1 MNKMEISQIAQKV
14 IDNINRAIAK
24 SPTGVTMVSIRE
36 YQNSNG
42 EISNNIVNIGASL
55 ENAKAKDIQ
64 FLKSKSVSTE
74 IEEIARLELIKS
86 FESPNP
92 NRSKGQIDA
101 YTIITKGIKVHNVT
115 GEIYVFGLR
124 MKKEIVQPGTYPIVN
139 SKELTIAK
147 NALRKELKSSKF
159 TQFKISEISEIRI
172 AGEEIS
178 FC

>member
-1 MNKMEISQIAQKV
+1 MEISQIAQKV
-14 IDNINRAIAK
+14 IDNMKRAIAK

-42 EISNNIVNIGASL
+42 EISNNIVNIGANL
-55 ENAKAKDIQ
+55 DNARKKDIE
-64 FLKSKSVSTE
+64 FLKGKSGTTE
-74 IEEIARLELIKS
+74 IDELARLELIKS
-86 FESPNP
+86 LETPNA

-101 YTIITKGIKVHNVT
+101 YTTITKGIKVHNVT

-124 MKKEIVQPGTYPIVN
+124 MKKEIVHQGTYPVVN
-139 SKELTIAK
+139 SKALTIAK
-147 NALRKELKSSKF
+147 NVLRKELKSSKF

>member
-1 MNKMEISQIAQKV
+1 MEISQIAKKV
-14 IDNINRAIAK
+14 IANMERAIAK

-42 EISNNIVNIGASL
+42 EISNNIVNIGANL
-55 ENAKAKDIQ
+55 DNAKKKDIE
-64 FLKSKSVSTE
+64 FLRGKSGTTE
-74 IEEIARLELIKS
+74 IEELARLELIKS
-86 FESPNP
+86 LESPNA

-101 YTIITKGIKVHNVT
+101 YTTITKGVKVHNVT

-124 MKKEIVQPGTYPIVN
+124 MKKEVLVKGIYPLVN
-139 SKELTIAK
+139 SKGLTIAK
-147 NALRKELKSSKF
+147 NVLRKDLKSSKF

>member
-1 MNKMEISQIAQKV
+1 MEISEIAQKV
-14 IDNINRAIAK
+14 IDNLIRAIAK

-36 YQNSNG
+36 YRNSKG

-55 ENAKAKDIQ
+55 ENAKTKDIQ
-64 FLKSKSVSTE
+64 FLKNKITSNE

-86 FESPNP
+86 FESPDS
-92 NRSKGQIDA
+92 NRAKGQTDA
-101 YTIITKGIKVHNVT
+101 YTTVTKGIKVHNVT
-115 GEIYVFGLR
+115 GEIYIFGLR
-124 MKKEIVQPGTYPIVN
+124 MKKEIIQPGTYPEVK

-178 FC
+178 FS